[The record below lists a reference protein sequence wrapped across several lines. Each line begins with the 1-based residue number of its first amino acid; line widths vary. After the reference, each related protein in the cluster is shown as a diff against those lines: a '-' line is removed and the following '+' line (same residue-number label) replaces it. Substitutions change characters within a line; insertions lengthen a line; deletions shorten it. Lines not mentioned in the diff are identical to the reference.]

1 MISDLLSA
9 IVGQLLSFNLAG
21 QFLWLIGAAFAG
33 FLVVLVRHGPSHRL
47 VGVAPGLLI
56 SLGMLGT
63 FAGIVIG
70 LDEVGN
76 ADLQGE
82 LSGLLGGI
90 GAAFHSS
97 LAGMG
102 LSILFRLLVALRP
115 AVDDAVSAD
124 ADLGDRLV
132 AETANL
138 GKYLR
143 QVNLDGRE
151 HSEYL
156 IALTNAIA
164 DRTDENNVLGKLA
177 TLEASQRQVGAEML
191 ESLDQLQTTIALHSG
206 PATGHGVVEHSARE
220 RQAFERELRSHL
232 GDIQSR
238 LESLP
243 PKPDTTTLDLDTGS
257 AP

>member
-1 MISDLLSA
+1 MITDLFTS
-9 IVGQLLSFNLAG
+9 VFGQMFDFNLAG
-21 QFLWLIGAAFAG
+21 QFIWLIVLFFAG
-33 FLVVLVRHGPSHRL
+33 FCVVLAQQGPLHRL
-47 VGVAPGLLI
+47 VVAAPSLLI
-56 SLGMLGT
+56 SMGMLGT

-76 ADLQGE
+76 ADVQGD

-115 AVDDAVSAD
+115 TPEDGVAAGAD
-124 ADLGDRLV
+124 AAERLV

-138 GKYLR
+138 GKHLR
-143 QVNLDGRE
+143 QANLDGRE

-164 DRTDENNVLGKLA
+164 DRSDDTNVLGRLA
-177 TLEASQRQVGAEML
+177 TLEASQRQIGAETL
-191 ESLDQLQTTIALHSG
+191 EALEQLQMTMALRG
-206 PATGHGVVEHSARE
+206 SAGGASANEFNALERE
-220 RQAFERELRSHL
+220 AFEREMRSHL

-238 LESLP
+238 LEHLP
-243 PKPDTTTLDLDTGS
+243 SKVDAAVDLDTG
-257 AP
+257 AGA